1 MKKIQHIAL
10 FTFLLFSFGNHLL
23 AQENPD
29 AIALVDDQLENNFY
43 EAMKQRGIENY
54 DKAIV
59 AIQKCIEKD
68 PKNAAFQY
76 ELGKNYLSQKNYV
89 EAESAFKKAV
99 ELDNKQRWYWNGL
112 YDVYYQTRD
121 FQKSIPIVEKL
132 IEFDANLKEDL
143 VSLYMNTNQHGK
155 ALELL
160 TEMEASSKLTS
171 RMEFY
176 KLKIQEA
183 NGFAKLQKE
192 QLEEAIK
199 KHPKVEQN
207 YIDLIVLYTSFNQ
220 EDKAF
225 EVAKQLEKEI
235 PNSDWAHVSLVKFH
249 LNSNDGENA
258 SKSMF
263 KVLGN
268 DLVDLKIK
276 HRVFNEFLIFA
287 VKTPTYLKDIDKAI
301 PYFDNDREINVAKE
315 LAKFFWKKDDLEK
328 TVFYFDKG
336 LKKNPEDVEAME
348 LYLEVL
354 IQKQDFQLVTR
365 KAEDFLESF
374 PTNVGFYLYA
384 GMGYNQLKEY
394 KKAKTVL
401 ENGLDFV
408 VEFNPSESGMYN
420 NRFNVNFYKQ
430 LIISCENLND
440 NAKVQLYTNKLK
452 QLQK

>member
-1 MKKIQHIAL
+1 MIKKKHIVL
-10 FTFLLFSFGNHLL
+10 FTFLLFSFGNHLF

-43 EAMKQRGIENY
+43 EAVKQRGIENY

-59 AIQKCIEKD
+59 SIQKCIEKE

-76 ELGKNYLSQKNYV
+76 ELGKNYLSLKNYV
-89 EAESAFKKAV
+89 DAESAFKKAI

-112 YDVYYQTRD
+112 YDVYYQTKD

-132 IEFDANLKEDL
+132 IEFDPNMKEDL
-143 VSLYMNTNQHGK
+143 VSLFMNTNQHGK
-155 ALELL
+155 ALQLL
-160 TEMEASSKLTS
+160 KDMESKSKLTS
-171 RMEFY
+171 TMEFY
-176 KLKIQEA
+176 KLKIQES
-183 NGFAKLQKE
+183 NTYSKPQKE

-199 KHPKVEQN
+199 KNPKVEQN

-225 EVAKQLEKEI
+225 EVAKLLEKEI

-249 LNSNDGENA
+249 LNNNDGDNA

-263 KVLGN
+263 KILDN
-268 DLVDLKIK
+268 DRMDLKIK

-287 VKTPTYLKDIDKAI
+287 YKNPAYLKDIDKAI
-301 PYFDNDREINVAKE
+301 PYFDIDREINVAKE
-315 LAKFFWKKDDLEK
+315 LAKFFWNKNDLEK
-328 TVFYFDKG
+328 TVYYFEKG
-336 LKKNPEDVEAME
+336 LKKNPEDVDAME
-348 LYLEVL
+348 LYLEAL
-354 IQKQDFQLVTR
+354 IQKQDYQLVTR
-365 KAEDFLESF
+365 KADDYLELF
-374 PTNVGFYLYA
+374 PTQSDFYFYSGL
-384 GMGYNQLKEY
+384 GYNQLKEF
-394 KKAKTVL
+394 KKAKSIL

-408 VEFNPSESGMYN
+408 IENKVLEA
-420 NRFNVNFYKQ
+420 NFYKQ

-440 NAKVQLYTNKLK
+440 NAKKELYNNKLK

>member
-1 MKKIQHIAL
+1 MINKKHIAFL
-10 FTFLLFSFGNHLL
+10 VFLLFSFGNHLF

-29 AIALVDDQLENNFY
+29 SIALVDDQLENNFY
-43 EAMKQRGIENY
+43 EAVKQRGIENY

-59 AIQKCIEKD
+59 SIQKCIEKE

-76 ELGKNYLSQKNYV
+76 ELGKNYLSLKNYV
-89 EAESAFKKAV
+89 DAESAFKKAV

-112 YDVYYQTRD
+112 YDVYYQTKD
-121 FQKSIPIVEKL
+121 YQKSIPIVEKL
-132 IEFDANLKEDL
+132 IEFDPNMKEDL
-143 VSLYMNTNQHGK
+143 VSLFMNTNQHGK
-155 ALELL
+155 ALDLL
-160 TEMEASSKLTS
+160 KDMESKSKLTS
-171 RMEFY
+171 TMEFY
-176 KLKIQEA
+176 KLKIQES
-183 NGFAKLQKE
+183 NTYSKPQKE

-199 KHPKVEQN
+199 KNPKVEQN

-249 LNSNDGENA
+249 LNNNDGENA
-258 SKSMF
+258 SKSLF
-263 KVLGN
+263 KILEN
-268 DLVDLKIK
+268 DFIDLKIK

-287 VKTPTYLKDIDKAI
+287 VKNPSYLKDIDKAI

-315 LAKFFWKKDDLEK
+315 LAKFFWKKNDLDK
-328 TVFYFDKG
+328 TAFYFEKG
-336 LKKNPEDVEAME
+336 LKKNPEDVDAME

-354 IQKQDFQLVTR
+354 IQKQDYQLVTR
-365 KAEDFLESF
+365 RADDYIESF
-374 PTNVGFYLYA
+374 PTQADFYFYSGL
-384 GMGYNQLKEY
+384 GYNQLKEY
-394 KKAKTVL
+394 KKAKNIL

-408 VEFNPSESGMYN
+408 IENKVLEA
-420 NRFNVNFYKQ
+420 NFYKQ

-440 NAKVQLYTNKLK
+440 SATKQMYTNKLK

>member
-1 MKKIQHIAL
+1 MIKKKHIVL
-10 FTFLLFSFGNHLL
+10 FTFLLFSFGNHLF

-43 EAMKQRGIENY
+43 EAVKQRGIENY

-59 AIQKCIEKD
+59 SIQKCIEKE

-76 ELGKNYLSQKNYV
+76 ELGKNYLSLKNYV
-89 EAESAFKKAV
+89 DAESAFKKAI

-112 YDVYYQTRD
+112 YDVYYQTKD

-132 IEFDANLKEDL
+132 IEFDPNMKEDL
-143 VSLYMNTNQHGK
+143 VSLFMNTNQHGK
-155 ALELL
+155 ALQLL
-160 TEMEASSKLTS
+160 KDMESKSKLTS
-171 RMEFY
+171 TMEFY
-176 KLKIQEA
+176 KLKIQESNA
-183 NGFAKLQKE
+183 YSKPQKE

-199 KHPKVEQN
+199 KNPKVEQN

-225 EVAKQLEKEI
+225 EVAKLLEKEI

-249 LNSNDGENA
+249 LNNNDSDNA

-263 KVLGN
+263 KILDN
-268 DLVDLKIK
+268 DRMDLKIK

-287 VKTPTYLKDIDKAI
+287 YKNPAYLKDIDKAI
-301 PYFDNDREINVAKE
+301 PYFDIDREINVAKE
-315 LAKFFWKKDDLEK
+315 LAKFFWNKNDLEK
-328 TVFYFDKG
+328 TVYYFEKG
-336 LKKNPEDVEAME
+336 LKKNPEDVDAME
-348 LYLEVL
+348 LYLEAL
-354 IQKQDFQLVTR
+354 IQKQDYQLVTR
-365 KAEDFLESF
+365 RADDYLELF
-374 PTNVGFYLYA
+374 PTQSDFYFYSGL
-384 GMGYNQLKEY
+384 GYNQLKEF
-394 KKAKTVL
+394 KKAKSIL

-408 VEFNPSESGMYN
+408 IENKVLEA
-420 NRFNVNFYKQ
+420 NFYKQ

-440 NAKVQLYTNKLK
+440 NAKKELYNNKLK

>member
-1 MKKIQHIAL
+1 MIKKKHIVL
-10 FTFLLFSFGNHLL
+10 FTFLLFSFGNQLF

-43 EAMKQRGIENY
+43 EAVKQRGIENY

-59 AIQKCIEKD
+59 SIQKCIEKE

-76 ELGKNYLSQKNYV
+76 ELGKNYLSLKNYV
-89 EAESAFKKAV
+89 DAESAFKKAI

-112 YDVYYQTRD
+112 YDVYYQTKD

-132 IEFDANLKEDL
+132 IEFDPNMKEDL
-143 VSLYMNTNQHGK
+143 VSLFMNTNQHGK
-155 ALELL
+155 ALDLL
-160 TEMEASSKLTS
+160 KDMESKSKLTS
-171 RMEFY
+171 TMEFY
-176 KLKIQEA
+176 KLKIQESNA
-183 NGFAKLQKE
+183 YSKPQKE

-199 KHPKVEQN
+199 KNPKVEQN

-225 EVAKQLEKEI
+225 EVAKLLEKEI

-249 LNSNDGENA
+249 LNNNDGDNA

-263 KVLGN
+263 KILDN
-268 DLVDLKIK
+268 DRMDLKIK

-287 VKTPTYLKDIDKAI
+287 YKNPAYLKDIDKAI
-301 PYFDNDREINVAKE
+301 PYFDIDREINVAKE
-315 LAKFFWKKDDLEK
+315 LAKFFWNKNDLEK
-328 TVFYFDKG
+328 TVYYFEKG
-336 LKKNPEDVEAME
+336 LKKNPEDVDAME
-348 LYLEVL
+348 LYLEAL
-354 IQKQDFQLVTR
+354 IQKQDYQLVTR
-365 KAEDFLESF
+365 RADDYLELF
-374 PTNVGFYLYA
+374 PTQSDFYFYSGL
-384 GMGYNQLKEY
+384 GYNQLKEF
-394 KKAKTVL
+394 KKAKSIL

-408 VEFNPSESGMYN
+408 IENKVLEA
-420 NRFNVNFYKQ
+420 NFYKQ

-440 NAKVQLYTNKLK
+440 NAKKELYNNKLK

>member
-1 MKKIQHIAL
+1 MIKKKHIVL
-10 FTFLLFSFGNHLL
+10 FTFLLFSFGNQLF

-43 EAMKQRGIENY
+43 EAVKQRGIENY

-59 AIQKCIEKD
+59 SIQKCIEKE

-76 ELGKNYLSQKNYV
+76 ELGKNYLSLKNYV
-89 EAESAFKKAV
+89 DAESAFKKAI

-112 YDVYYQTRD
+112 YDVYYQTKD

-132 IEFDANLKEDL
+132 IEFDPNMKEDL
-143 VSLYMNTNQHGK
+143 VSLFMNTNQHEK
-155 ALELL
+155 ALQLL
-160 TEMEASSKLTS
+160 KDMESKSKLTS
-171 RMEFY
+171 TMEFY
-176 KLKIQEA
+176 KLKIQESNA
-183 NGFAKLQKE
+183 YSKPQKE

-199 KHPKVEQN
+199 KNPKVEQN

-225 EVAKQLEKEI
+225 EVAKLLEKEI

-249 LNSNDGENA
+249 LNNNDGDNA

-263 KVLGN
+263 KILDN
-268 DLVDLKIK
+268 DRMDLKIK

-287 VKTPTYLKDIDKAI
+287 YKNPAYLKDIDKAI
-301 PYFDNDREINVAKE
+301 PYFDIDREINVAKE
-315 LAKFFWKKDDLEK
+315 LAKFFWNKNDLEK
-328 TVFYFDKG
+328 TVYYFEKG
-336 LKKNPEDVEAME
+336 LKKNPEDVDAME
-348 LYLEVL
+348 LYLEAL
-354 IQKQDFQLVTR
+354 IQKQDYQLVTR
-365 KAEDFLESF
+365 RADDYLELF
-374 PTNVGFYLYA
+374 PTQSDFYFYSGL
-384 GMGYNQLKEY
+384 GYNQLKEF
-394 KKAKTVL
+394 KKAKSIL

-408 VEFNPSESGMYN
+408 IENKVLEA
-420 NRFNVNFYKQ
+420 NFYKQ

-440 NAKVQLYTNKLK
+440 NAKKELYNNKLK

>member
-1 MKKIQHIAL
+1 MIKKKHIVL
-10 FTFLLFSFGNHLL
+10 FTFLLFSFGNQLF

-43 EAMKQRGIENY
+43 EAVKQRGIENY

-59 AIQKCIEKD
+59 SIQKCIEKE

-76 ELGKNYLSQKNYV
+76 ELGKNYLSLKNYV
-89 EAESAFKKAV
+89 DAESAFKKAI

-112 YDVYYQTRD
+112 YDVYYQTKD

-132 IEFDANLKEDL
+132 IEFDPNMKEDL
-143 VSLYMNTNQHGK
+143 VSLFMNTNQHGK
-155 ALELL
+155 ALQFLKD
-160 TEMEASSKLTS
+160 MESKSKLTS
-171 RMEFY
+171 TMEFY
-176 KLKIQEA
+176 KLKIQESNA
-183 NGFAKLQKE
+183 YSKPQKE

-199 KHPKVEQN
+199 KNPKVEQN

-225 EVAKQLEKEI
+225 EVAKLLEKEI

-249 LNSNDGENA
+249 LNNNDGDNA

-263 KVLGN
+263 KILDN
-268 DLVDLKIK
+268 DRMDLKIK

-287 VKTPTYLKDIDKAI
+287 YKNPAYLKDIDKAI
-301 PYFDNDREINVAKE
+301 PYFDIDREINVAKE
-315 LAKFFWKKDDLEK
+315 LAKFFWNKNDLEK
-328 TVFYFDKG
+328 TVYYFEKG
-336 LKKNPEDVEAME
+336 LKKNPEDVDAME
-348 LYLEVL
+348 LYLEAL
-354 IQKQDFQLVTR
+354 IQKQDYQLVTR
-365 KAEDFLESF
+365 RADDYLELF
-374 PTNVGFYLYA
+374 PTQSDFYFYSGL
-384 GMGYNQLKEY
+384 GYNQLKEF
-394 KKAKTVL
+394 KKAKSIL

-408 VEFNPSESGMYN
+408 IENKVLEA
-420 NRFNVNFYKQ
+420 NFYKQ

-440 NAKVQLYTNKLK
+440 NAKKELYNNKLK

>member
-1 MKKIQHIAL
+1 MA
-10 FTFLLFSFGNHLL
+10 FLLFSFGNHLL

-59 AIQKCIEKD
+59 AIQKCIEKE

-76 ELGKNYLSQKNYV
+76 ELGKNYLSLKNYV
-89 EAESAFKKAV
+89 DAENAFKKAI

-112 YDVYYQTRD
+112 YDVYYQTKD
-121 FQKSIPIVEKL
+121 YQKSIPIVEKL

-143 VSLYMNTNQHGK
+143 VSLYMNTHQQTK

-160 TEMEASSKLTS
+160 TEMQASSKLTS

-183 NGFAKLQKE
+183 NGFSKPQKE
-192 QLEEAIK
+192 LLEEAIK
-199 KHPKVEQN
+199 KNPKVEQN
-207 YIDLIVLYTSFNQ
+207 YIDLIVLYTNFNQ

-249 LNSNDGENA
+249 LNNNDGENA

-263 KVLGN
+263 KIVEN
-268 DLVDLKIK
+268 DRMDLKIK

-287 VKTPTYLKDIDKAI
+287 LKNPSYLKDIDKAI
-301 PYFDNDREINVAKE
+301 PYFDNDKEVNVAKE
-315 LAKFFWKKDDLEK
+315 VAKFF
-328 TVFYFDKG
+328 
-336 LKKNPEDVEAME
+336 LKKNDLDKATYYFEKGIKKNPNDVEAME

-354 IQKQDFQLVTR
+354 FQNQEFQKLTK
-365 KAEDFLESF
+365 KAEDYLESF
-374 PTNVGFYLYA
+374 PTQVGFYFYA
-384 GMGYNQLKEY
+384 GLGYNQLKEY
-394 KKAKTVL
+394 KKAKNIL

-408 VEFNPSESGMYN
+408 VEFNPSENGTYN
-420 NRFNVNFYKQ
+420 NRFTINFYKQ

-440 NAKVQLYTNKLK
+440 KAKKEMYTNKLK

>member
-1 MKKIQHIAL
+1 MV
-10 FTFLLFSFGNHLL
+10 FLLFSFGNHLF

-29 AIALVDDQLENNFY
+29 SIALVDDQLENNFY
-43 EAMKQRGIENY
+43 EAVKQRGIENY

-59 AIQKCIEKD
+59 SIQKCIEKE

-76 ELGKNYLSQKNYV
+76 ELGKNYLSLKNYV
-89 EAESAFKKAV
+89 DAESAFKKAV

-112 YDVYYQTRD
+112 YDVYYQTKD
-121 FQKSIPIVEKL
+121 YQKSIPIVEKL
-132 IEFDANLKEDL
+132 IEFDPNMKEDL
-143 VSLYMNTNQHGK
+143 VSLFMNTNQHGK
-155 ALELL
+155 ALDLL
-160 TEMEASSKLTS
+160 KDMESKSKLTS
-171 RMEFY
+171 TMEFY
-176 KLKIQEA
+176 KLKIQES
-183 NGFAKLQKE
+183 NTYSKPQKE

-199 KHPKVEQN
+199 KNPKVEQN

-249 LNSNDGENA
+249 LNNNDGENA
-258 SKSMF
+258 SKSLF
-263 KVLGN
+263 KILEN
-268 DLVDLKIK
+268 DFIDLKIK

-287 VKTPTYLKDIDKAI
+287 VKNPSYLKDIDKAI

-315 LAKFFWKKDDLEK
+315 LAKFFWKKNDLDK
-328 TVFYFDKG
+328 TAFYFEKG
-336 LKKNPEDVEAME
+336 LKKNPEDVDAME

-354 IQKQDFQLVTR
+354 IQKQDYQLVTR
-365 KAEDFLESF
+365 RADDYIESF
-374 PTNVGFYLYA
+374 PTQADFYFYSGL
-384 GMGYNQLKEY
+384 GYNQLKEY
-394 KKAKTVL
+394 KKAKSIL

-408 VEFNPSESGMYN
+408 IENKVLEA
-420 NRFNVNFYKQ
+420 NFYKQ

-440 NAKVQLYTNKLK
+440 SATKQMYTNKLK

>member
-1 MKKIQHIAL
+1 MIKKKHIIL
-10 FTFLLFSFGNHLL
+10 FTFLLFSFGNHLF

-43 EAMKQRGIENY
+43 EAVKQRGIENY

-59 AIQKCIEKD
+59 SIQKCIEKE

-76 ELGKNYLSQKNYV
+76 ELGKNYLSLKNYV
-89 EAESAFKKAV
+89 DAESAFKKAI

-112 YDVYYQTRD
+112 YDVYYQTKD

-132 IEFDANLKEDL
+132 IEFDPNMKEDL
-143 VSLYMNTNQHGK
+143 VSLFMNTNQHGK
-155 ALELL
+155 ALQLL
-160 TEMEASSKLTS
+160 KDMESKSKLTS
-171 RMEFY
+171 TMEFY
-176 KLKIQEA
+176 KLKIQESNA
-183 NGFAKLQKE
+183 YSKPQKE

-199 KHPKVEQN
+199 KNPKVEQN

-225 EVAKQLEKEI
+225 EVAKLLEKEI

-249 LNSNDGENA
+249 LNNNDGDNA

-263 KVLGN
+263 KILDN
-268 DLVDLKIK
+268 DRMDLKIK

-287 VKTPTYLKDIDKAI
+287 YKNPSYLKDIDKAI
-301 PYFDNDREINVAKE
+301 PYFDIDREINVAKE
-315 LAKFFWKKDDLEK
+315 LAKFFWNKNDLEK
-328 TVFYFDKG
+328 TVYYFEKG
-336 LKKNPEDVEAME
+336 LKKNPEDVDAME
-348 LYLEVL
+348 LYLEAL
-354 IQKQDFQLVTR
+354 IQKQDYQLVTR
-365 KAEDFLESF
+365 RADDYLELF
-374 PTNVGFYLYA
+374 PTQSDFYFYSGL
-384 GMGYNQLKEY
+384 GYNQLKEF
-394 KKAKTVL
+394 KKAKSIL

-408 VEFNPSESGMYN
+408 IENKVLEA
-420 NRFNVNFYKQ
+420 NFYKQ

-440 NAKVQLYTNKLK
+440 NAKKELYNNKLK

>member
-1 MKKIQHIAL
+1 MA
-10 FTFLLFSFGNHLL
+10 FLLFSFGNYLF

-43 EAMKQRGIENY
+43 EAVKQRGIENY

-59 AIQKCIEKD
+59 AIQKCIEKE

-76 ELGKNYLSQKNYV
+76 ELGKNYLSLKNYV
-89 EAESAFKKAV
+89 DAENAFKKAI

-112 YDVYYQTRD
+112 YDVYYQTKD
-121 FQKSIPIVEKL
+121 YQKSIPIVEKL
-132 IEFDANLKEDL
+132 VEFDSNMNEDL

-155 ALELL
+155 ALDLL
-160 TEMEASSKLTS
+160 KDMESKSKLTS
-171 RMEFY
+171 SMEYY
-176 KLKIQEA
+176 KLKIQESNA
-183 NGFAKLQKE
+183 YTKPQKE

-199 KHPKVEQN
+199 KQPNVEQN
-207 YIDLIVLYTSFNQ
+207 YIDLIVLYINFNQ

-225 EVAKQLEKEI
+225 EVAKQLEREI

-249 LNSNDGENA
+249 LNNNDGENA

-268 DLVDLKIK
+268 DHIDLKIK

-287 VKTPTYLKDIDKAI
+287 VKNPTYLKDIDKAI
-301 PYFDNDREINVAKE
+301 PYFDNDKEINVAKE
-315 LAKFFWKKDDLEK
+315 VAKFFWKKNDLEK
-328 TVFYFDKG
+328 AVYYFEIG
-336 LKKNPEDVEAME
+336 IKKKSDDLEAME

-354 IQKQDFQLVTR
+354 IQKQDYQLVTK

-374 PTNVGFYLYA
+374 PTYVGFYFYA
-384 GMGYNQLKEY
+384 GLGYNQLKEY
-394 KKAKTVL
+394 KKAKNIL

-408 VEFNPSESGMYN
+408 VEFNPSESGIYN

-440 NAKVQLYTNKLK
+440 NAKKETYTNKLK

>member
-1 MKKIQHIAL
+1 M
-10 FTFLLFSFGNHLL
+10 TFLLFSFGNHLL

-59 AIQKCIEKD
+59 AIQKCIEKE
-68 PKNAAFQY
+68 PKNASFQY
-76 ELGKNYLSQKNYV
+76 ELGKNYLSLKNYV
-89 EAESAFKKAV
+89 DAESAFKNAV

-112 YDVYYQTRD
+112 YDVYYQTKD

-132 IEFDANLKEDL
+132 IEFDPNMKEDL
-143 VSLYMNTNQHGK
+143 VSLFMNTNQHGK

-160 TEMEASSKLTS
+160 KDMELKSKLTS
-171 RMEFY
+171 TMEYY
-176 KLKIQEA
+176 KLKIQESNA
-183 NGFAKLQKE
+183 YSKPQKE

-199 KHPKVEQN
+199 KNPKAEQN

-249 LNSNDGENA
+249 LNNSDGTNA

-263 KVLGN
+263 KILDN
-268 DLVDLKIK
+268 DSMDLKIK

-287 VKTPTYLKDIDKAI
+287 VKNPTYLKDIDKAI

-315 LAKFFWKKDDLEK
+315 VAKFFWKKNDLEK
-328 TVFYFDKG
+328 TAYYFEKG
-336 LKKNPEDVEAME
+336 IKKNSNDVEAME

-354 IQKQDFQLVTR
+354 IQKQDFQLVVKKT
-365 KAEDFLESF
+365 EEYLESF
-374 PTNVGFYLYA
+374 PTQSGFYFYA
-384 GMGYNQLKEY
+384 GFGYNQLKEY
-394 KKAKTVL
+394 KKAKSIL

-408 VEFNPSESGMYN
+408 IENKPLEA
-420 NRFNVNFYKQ
+420 NFYKQ

-440 NAKVQLYTNKLK
+440 NAKKQVYTNKLK

>member
-1 MKKIQHIAL
+1 MIKNKHIAFL
-10 FTFLLFSFGNHLL
+10 AFLLFSFGNYLF

-29 AIALVDDQLENNFY
+29 AIALEDDQLENNFY
-43 EAMKQRGIENY
+43 EAVKQRGIENY

-59 AIQKCIEKD
+59 AIQKCIEKE

-76 ELGKNYLSQKNYV
+76 ELGKNYLSLKNYV
-89 EAESAFKKAV
+89 DAENAFKKAI

-112 YDVYYQTRD
+112 YDVYYQTKD
-121 FQKSIPIVEKL
+121 YQKSIPIVEKL
-132 IEFDANLKEDL
+132 IEFDANMKEDL
-143 VSLYMNTNQHGK
+143 VSLYMNTNQHAK

-160 TEMEASSKLTS
+160 KDMESKSKLTS
-171 RMEFY
+171 TMEFY
-176 KLKIQEA
+176 KLKIQES
-183 NGFAKLQKE
+183 NTYSKPQKE

-199 KHPKVEQN
+199 KQPKVEQN

-249 LNSNDGENA
+249 LNNNDGENA

-268 DLVDLKIK
+268 DHIDLKIK

-287 VKTPTYLKDIDKAI
+287 VKNPTYLKDIDKAI
-301 PYFDNDREINVAKE
+301 PYFDNDKEINVAKE
-315 LAKFFWKKDDLEK
+315 VAKFFWKKNDLEK
-328 TVFYFDKG
+328 AVYYFEIG
-336 LKKNPEDVEAME
+336 IKKKSDDLEAME

-354 IQKQDFQLVTR
+354 VQKQDYQLVTK

-374 PTNVGFYLYA
+374 PTYVGFYFYA
-384 GMGYNQLKEY
+384 GLGYNQLKEY
-394 KKAKTVL
+394 KKAKNIL

-408 VEFNPSESGMYN
+408 VEFNPSESGIYN

-440 NAKVQLYTNKLK
+440 NAKKETYTNKLK

>member
-1 MKKIQHIAL
+1 MA
-10 FTFLLFSFGNHLL
+10 FLLFSFGNHLF

-43 EAMKQRGIENY
+43 EAVKQRGIENY

-59 AIQKCIEKD
+59 AIQKCIEKE
-68 PKNAAFQY
+68 PKNPSFQY
-76 ELGKNYLSQKNYV
+76 ELGKNYLSLKNYV
-89 EAESAFKKAV
+89 EAENAFKKAV

-112 YDVYYQTRD
+112 YDVYYQTKD
-121 FQKSIPIVEKL
+121 YQKSIPIVEKL
-132 IEFDANLKEDL
+132 IEFDGNMREDL

-155 ALELL
+155 ALDLL
-160 TEMEASSKLTS
+160 KDMESKSKLTS
-171 RMEFY
+171 SMEYY
-176 KLKIQEA
+176 KLKIQESNA
-183 NGFAKLQKE
+183 YSKPQKE

-199 KHPKVEQN
+199 KQPKVEQN
-207 YIDLIVLYTSFNQ
+207 YIDLIVLYINFNQ

-249 LNSNDGENA
+249 LNNNDGQNA

-268 DLVDLKIK
+268 DHIDLKIK

-287 VKTPTYLKDIDKAI
+287 VKNPTYLKDIDKAI
-301 PYFDNDREINVAKE
+301 PYFDNDKEINVAKE
-315 LAKFFWKKDDLEK
+315 VAKFFWKKNDLEK
-328 TVFYFDKG
+328 AVYYFEIG
-336 LKKNPEDVEAME
+336 IKKKSDDLEAME

-354 IQKQDFQLVTR
+354 VQKQDYQLVTK

-374 PTNVGFYLYA
+374 PTYVGFYFYA
-384 GMGYNQLKEY
+384 GLGYNQLKEY
-394 KKAKTVL
+394 KKAKTIL

-408 VEFNPSESGMYN
+408 VEFNPSESGIYN

-440 NAKVQLYTNKLK
+440 NAKKETYTNKLK

>member
-1 MKKIQHIAL
+1 MIKKKHIVL
-10 FTFLLFSFGNHLL
+10 FTFLLFSFGNQLF

-43 EAMKQRGIENY
+43 EAVKQRGIENY

-59 AIQKCIEKD
+59 SIQKCIEKE

-76 ELGKNYLSQKNYV
+76 ELGKNYLSLKNYV
-89 EAESAFKKAV
+89 DAESAFKKAI

-112 YDVYYQTRD
+112 YDVYYQTKD

-132 IEFDANLKEDL
+132 IEFDPNMKEDL
-143 VSLYMNTNQHGK
+143 VSLFMNTNQHGK
-155 ALELL
+155 ALQLL
-160 TEMEASSKLTS
+160 KDMESKSKLTS
-171 RMEFY
+171 TMEFY
-176 KLKIQEA
+176 KLKIQESNA
-183 NGFAKLQKE
+183 YSKPQKE

-199 KHPKVEQN
+199 KNPKVEQN

-225 EVAKQLEKEI
+225 EVAKLLEKEL

-249 LNSNDGENA
+249 LNNNDGDNA

-263 KVLGN
+263 KILDN
-268 DLVDLKIK
+268 DRMDLKIK

-287 VKTPTYLKDIDKAI
+287 YKNPAYLKDIDKAI
-301 PYFDNDREINVAKE
+301 PYFDIDREINVAKE
-315 LAKFFWKKDDLEK
+315 LAKFFWNKNDLEK
-328 TVFYFDKG
+328 TVYYFEKG
-336 LKKNPEDVEAME
+336 LKKNPEDVDAME
-348 LYLEVL
+348 LYLEAL
-354 IQKQDFQLVTR
+354 IQKQDYQLVTR
-365 KAEDFLESF
+365 RADDYLELF
-374 PTNVGFYLYA
+374 PTQSDFYFYSGL
-384 GMGYNQLKEY
+384 GYNQLKEF
-394 KKAKTVL
+394 KKAKSIL

-408 VEFNPSESGMYN
+408 IENKVLEA
-420 NRFNVNFYKQ
+420 NFYKQ

-440 NAKVQLYTNKLK
+440 NAKKELYNNKLK

>member
-1 MKKIQHIAL
+1 MNKIQNIVL
-10 FTFLLFSFGNHLL
+10 FAFLLFSFGNHLF

-43 EAMKQRGIENY
+43 EAVKQRGIENY

-59 AIQKCIEKD
+59 SIQKCIEKE
-68 PKNAAFQY
+68 PENAAFQY
-76 ELGKNYLSQKNYV
+76 ELGKNYLSLKNYV
-89 EAESAFKKAV
+89 DAESAFKKAI

-112 YDVYYQTRD
+112 YDVYYQTKD
-121 FQKSIPIVEKL
+121 YQKSIPIVEKL
-132 IEFDANLKEDL
+132 IEFDPNMKEDL
-143 VSLYMNTNQHGK
+143 VSLFMNTNQHGK
-155 ALELL
+155 ALDLL
-160 TEMEASSKLTS
+160 KDMESKSKLTS
-171 RMEFY
+171 TMEFY
-176 KLKIQEA
+176 KLKIQES
-183 NGFAKLQKE
+183 NIYSKPQKE

-199 KHPKVEQN
+199 KNPKVEQN

-249 LNSNDGENA
+249 LNNNDGENA
-258 SKSMF
+258 SKSLF
-263 KVLGN
+263 IILEN
-268 DLVDLKIK
+268 DFIDLKIK

-287 VKTPTYLKDIDKAI
+287 VKNPSYLKDIDKAI

-315 LAKFFWKKDDLEK
+315 LAKFFWKKDDLDK
-328 TVFYFDKG
+328 TAFYFEKG
-336 LKKNPEDVEAME
+336 LKKNPEDVDAME

-354 IQKQDFQLVTR
+354 IQKQDYQLVTR
-365 KAEDFLESF
+365 RADDYIESF
-374 PTNVGFYLYA
+374 PTQADFYFYSGL
-384 GMGYNQLKEY
+384 GYNQLKEY
-394 KKAKTVL
+394 KKAKSIL

-408 VEFNPSESGMYN
+408 IENKVLEA
-420 NRFNVNFYKQ
+420 NFYKQ

-440 NAKVQLYTNKLK
+440 SATKQMYTNKLK

>member
-1 MKKIQHIAL
+1 MIKKKHIVL
-10 FTFLLFSFGNHLL
+10 FTFLLFSFGNHLF

-43 EAMKQRGIENY
+43 EAVKQRGIENY

-59 AIQKCIEKD
+59 SIQKCIEKE

-76 ELGKNYLSQKNYV
+76 ELGKNYLSLKNYV
-89 EAESAFKKAV
+89 DAESAFKKAI

-112 YDVYYQTRD
+112 YDVYYQTKD

-132 IEFDANLKEDL
+132 IEFDPNMKEDL
-143 VSLYMNTNQHGK
+143 VSLFMNTNQHGK
-155 ALELL
+155 ALQLL
-160 TEMEASSKLTS
+160 KDMESKSKLTS
-171 RMEFY
+171 TMEFY
-176 KLKIQEA
+176 KLKIQESNA
-183 NGFAKLQKE
+183 YSKPQKE

-199 KHPKVEQN
+199 KNPKVEQN

-225 EVAKQLEKEI
+225 EVAKLLEKEI

-249 LNSNDGENA
+249 LNNNDGDNA

-263 KVLGN
+263 KILDN
-268 DLVDLKIK
+268 DRMDLKIK

-287 VKTPTYLKDIDKAI
+287 YKNPAYLKDIDKAI
-301 PYFDNDREINVAKE
+301 PYFDIDREINVAKE
-315 LAKFFWKKDDLEK
+315 LAKFFWNKNDLEK
-328 TVFYFDKG
+328 TVDYFEKG
-336 LKKNPEDVEAME
+336 LKKNPEDVDAME
-348 LYLEVL
+348 LYLEAL
-354 IQKQDFQLVTR
+354 IQKQDYQLVTR
-365 KAEDFLESF
+365 RADDYLELF
-374 PTNVGFYLYA
+374 PTQSDFYFYSGL
-384 GMGYNQLKEY
+384 GYNQLKEF
-394 KKAKTVL
+394 KKAKSIL

-408 VEFNPSESGMYN
+408 IENKVLEA
-420 NRFNVNFYKQ
+420 NFYKQ

-440 NAKVQLYTNKLK
+440 NAKKELYNNKLK

>member
-1 MKKIQHIAL
+1 MIKKKHIVL
-10 FTFLLFSFGNHLL
+10 FTFLLFSFGNHLF

-43 EAMKQRGIENY
+43 EAVKQRGIENY

-59 AIQKCIEKD
+59 SIQKCIEKE

-76 ELGKNYLSQKNYV
+76 ELGKNYLSLKNYV
-89 EAESAFKKAV
+89 DAESAFKKAI

-112 YDVYYQTRD
+112 YDVYYQTKD

-132 IEFDANLKEDL
+132 IEFDPNMKEDL
-143 VSLYMNTNQHGK
+143 VSLFMNTNQHGK
-155 ALELL
+155 ALQLL
-160 TEMEASSKLTS
+160 KDMESKSKLTS
-171 RMEFY
+171 TMEFY
-176 KLKIQEA
+176 KLKIQESNA
-183 NGFAKLQKE
+183 YSKPQKE

-199 KHPKVEQN
+199 KNPKVEQN

-225 EVAKQLEKEI
+225 EVAKLLEKEI

-249 LNSNDGENA
+249 LNNNDGDNA

-263 KVLGN
+263 KILDN
-268 DLVDLKIK
+268 DRMDLKIK

-287 VKTPTYLKDIDKAI
+287 YKNPAYLKDIDKAI
-301 PYFDNDREINVAKE
+301 PYFDIDREINVAKE
-315 LAKFFWKKDDLEK
+315 LAKFFWNKNDLEK
-328 TVFYFDKG
+328 TVYYFEKG
-336 LKKNPEDVEAME
+336 LKKNPEDVDAME
-348 LYLEVL
+348 LYLEAL
-354 IQKQDFQLVTR
+354 IQKQDYQLVTR
-365 KAEDFLESF
+365 RADDYLELF
-374 PTNVGFYLYA
+374 PTQSDFYFYSGL
-384 GMGYNQLKEY
+384 GYNQLKEF
-394 KKAKTVL
+394 KKAKSIL

-408 VEFNPSESGMYN
+408 IENKVLEA
-420 NRFNVNFYKQ
+420 NFYKQ

-440 NAKVQLYTNKLK
+440 NAKKELYNNKLK